1 MIIKKSGKTIFGAE
15 LTNAEQKAME
25 IEIRRQLADYTRKYR
40 KELLAVVL
48 WELRTQL
55 GFGHDRLKQFY
66 FKFEPAIQDMIE
78 RYELVESDADWLCTH
93 KLEEYGVNLDEWDK
107 ELK

>member
-25 IEIRRQLADYTRKYR
+25 IEIRRQLADFTRKYR

-78 RYELVESDADWLCTH
+78 RYELAESDADWLCTH
-93 KLEEYGVNLDEWDK
+93 KLEEYGVNLDEWDR

>member
-66 FKFEPAIQDMIE
+66 LKFEPAIQDMIE
-78 RYELVESDADWLCTH
+78 RYELAESDADWLCTH